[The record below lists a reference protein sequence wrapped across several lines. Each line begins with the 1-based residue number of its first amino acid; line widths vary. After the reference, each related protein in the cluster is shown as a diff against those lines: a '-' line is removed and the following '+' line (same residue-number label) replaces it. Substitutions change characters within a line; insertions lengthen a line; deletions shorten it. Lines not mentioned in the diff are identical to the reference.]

1 MYKIITKVI
10 CIILFIDNIVNT
22 YSMKYDIKYSSL
34 KYQNRIIISFN
45 WRD

>member
-22 YSMKYDIKYSSL
+22 YSMKYDIKYVV
-34 KYQNRIIISFN
+34 
-45 WRD
+45 